1 MSDSNSKKYVSKK
14 DRIIRYLNL
23 LEFYKDKKEG
33 VDYILWYRPKHGW
46 ITRHVIMEETKG
58 KYIEIIMPTFE
69 NYLLGKNFTQIKRDA
84 EKAIFAWQVFGG
96 NRELLNV
103 KKIEM

>member
-33 VDYILWYRPKHGW
+33 VNYTLYYKPRRGW
-46 ITRHVIMEETKG
+46 IIKHVVMEETKG

-69 NYLLGKNFTQIKRDA
+69 NYLLGKKFRRDQ
-84 EKAIFAWQVFGG
+84 EGRGKGDLCVESVWWG
-96 NRELLNV
+96 
-103 KKIEM
+103 